1 MCGRFALFAS
11 GDELAERFQLPE
23 APPFEPRYDIA
34 PAQAVAA
41 VRASDGGMALSLL
54 RWGLIPS
61 WAKDLAIGNKL
72 LNARSETVAE
82 KPSFRSAF
90 KHRRCLIPASGFY
103 EWQKLGAGHK
113 QPYFIRPR
121 DGRPLALAGLWE
133 CWHDPQGEPVET
145 CTILTTEANELM
157 RPLHDRMPV
166 LIDPASDGAWLDAH
180 APVDA
185 LRALFVPSPS
195 ERLEVIA
202 VGPWVSS
209 VRNQGPQCL
218 EPAEA

>member
-11 GDELAERFQLPE
+11 GDELAERFQFAEVPLFD
-23 APPFEPRYDIA
+23 ARYNIA
-34 PAQAVAA
+34 PTQTVAA

-61 WAKDLAIGNKL
+61 WASDMTIGNKL

-103 EWQKLGAGHK
+103 EWKKITAKSK

-121 DGRPLALAGLWE
+121 NGRPLALAGLWE
-133 CWHDPQGEPVET
+133 RWHDPQGETVET

-157 RPLHDRMPV
+157 HPLHDRMPV
-166 LIDPASDGAWLDAH
+166 ILDPASDGVWLDAS
-180 APVDA
+180 ASVDA

-195 ERLEVIA
+195 ERLEAIA
-202 VGPWVSS
+202 VGPWVSN
-209 VRNQGPQCL
+209 VRNQGPKCL
-218 EPAEA
+218 ESAGA